1 MRSLLIVFFIVLL
14 LMCILFFPFKTRF
27 MTHLNLLNTKCFYCL
42 KIWRIKL
49 LCGMMYLDS
58 GKFKIENSNNILSKE
73 VDQYFALKLA
83 SEILSRLDVKKIEV
97 FFTGGFVDDSYLSA
111 IVCGTV
117 SSIIYSIY
125 GYLSQK
131 YEDIKMYEDVKT
143 TFDESNF
150 EVTFDAVVS
159 VSLFQIFVSIFK
171 AGLLKKKFKEELK

>member
-1 MRSLLIVFFIVLL
+1 M
-14 LMCILFFPFKTRF
+14 
-27 MTHLNLLNTKCFYCL
+27 
-42 KIWRIKL
+42 
-49 LCGMMYLDS
+49 
-58 GKFKIENSNNILSKE
+58 
-73 VDQYFALKLA
+73 
-83 SEILSRLDVKKIEV
+83 
-97 FFTGGFVDDSYLSA
+97 
-111 IVCGTV
+111 